1 MDLKIYLKMSGITHK
16 EFAKMIGVSEASI
29 SNYIG
34 WRRKPS
40 SSIVARIE
48 IVTKGKV
55 TVHDLMAY
63 WEAKKNN
70 G

>member
-1 MDLKIYLKMSGITHK
+1 MDLKIYLKISGTTHK
-16 EFAKMIGVSEASI
+16 EFAKMIDVSEASI
-29 SNYIG
+29 SNYIN

-40 SSIVARIE
+40 SSVVARIE
-48 IVTKGKV
+48 IATKGKV

-63 WEAKKNN
+63 WETKKKH